1 MSERVR
7 ARQSPLRDLMLSLHR
22 SGIEVKFYAGRP
34 GQPEADVFFVK
45 MPEGKSME
53 DHVSVLQQISQAL
66 NESAEASPPQ
76 LLSYQSATSFI
87 ERMDELERDSNEHKR
102 KVVLQEQESVDL
114 QKSESG
120 VFPCQEERN
129 GRKKERQLNLL
140 L

>member
-76 LLSYQSATSFI
+76 LLSYQSAAAF
-87 ERMDELERDSNEHKR
+87 
-102 KVVLQEQESVDL
+102 VEQI
-114 QKSESG
+114 Q
-120 VFPCQEERN
+120 
-129 GRKKERQLNLL
+129 QLHNQTTA
-140 L
+140 